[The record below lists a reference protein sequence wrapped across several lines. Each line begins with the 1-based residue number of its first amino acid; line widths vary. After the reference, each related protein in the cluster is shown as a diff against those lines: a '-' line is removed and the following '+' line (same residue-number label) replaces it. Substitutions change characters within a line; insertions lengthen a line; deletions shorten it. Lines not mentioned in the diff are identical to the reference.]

1 MSNYEHGTFTFLQN
15 VTEKRV
21 DLSRSY
27 DNQIVIKVTPINKNV
42 NIYLKDVQNN
52 YFTVE
57 KNSNEEVDVSYIVIE
72 SDS

>member
-15 VTEKRV
+15 TTEKRV

-27 DNQIVIKVTPINKNV
+27 DNQIVIKVTPINKNI

-52 YFTVE
+52 YFTIE